1 MTATL
6 EKSEEQIARDKEAIA
21 KMVGAKSAME
31 AAIRRIEVLEECL
44 KSVRRQSEVIGK
56 AFNETVHLNVYS
68 HNHREYRVI
77 KVSDLFAM
85 IDNTIKA
92 VL

>member
-1 MTATL
+1 MSTIP
-6 EKSEEQIARDKEAIA
+6 EKSDEQIARDKEAIA

-31 AAIRRIEVLEECL
+31 AAIRRIEALEDCL
-44 KSVRRQSEVIGK
+44 KSVRQQSDVIGK

-68 HNHREYRVI
+68 NNHRDYRVI
-77 KVSDLFAM
+77 KARDLFAM

>member
-1 MTATL
+1 MNTTL

-31 AAIRRIEVLEECL
+31 SAIRRIEVLEDCL
-44 KSVRRQSEVIGK
+44 RSVRQQSAVIGK
-56 AFNETVHLNVYS
+56 AFNETVHLNVYNS
-68 HNHREYRVI
+68 NLRDYRVT
-77 KVSDLFAM
+77 KASDLFAN